1 MEKLNEHH
9 QDLRN
14 RPPSPPNLG
23 GTGFIA
29 LLSVSENHAQS
40 KSLKAFP
47 HND

>member
-23 GTGFIA
+23 E
-29 LLSVSENHAQS
+29 LDLSLFCQS
-40 KSLKAFP
+40 RKITLKAKA
-47 HND
+47 